1 MKRVSRTRETIIG
14 VEVVRE
20 PIEVQVPTLA
30 IEIEI
35 RDVAV
40 AIRVLPD
47 HRTKC
52 CQFHCSLNTLRAV
65 FYLGPVSPLTFRTK

>member
-40 AIRVLPD
+40 AI
-47 HRTKC
+47 
-52 CQFHCSLNTLRAV
+52 
-65 FYLGPVSPLTFRTK
+65 PVPPNRIVRSIVHATTP